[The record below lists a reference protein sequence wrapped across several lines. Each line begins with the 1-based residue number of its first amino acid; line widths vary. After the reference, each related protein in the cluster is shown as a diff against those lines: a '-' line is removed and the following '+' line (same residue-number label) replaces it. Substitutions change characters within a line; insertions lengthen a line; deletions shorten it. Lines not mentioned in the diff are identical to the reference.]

1 MRRRFLFVFLCLF
14 CLFFAAGCSSP
25 KYQAV
30 DLGSLETTAEGEAE
44 AEKLNERALAAVGAA
59 VKPSGTE
66 LETLAGAGGLEES
79 ETSQASAEPEG
90 QSEAGLPGTDTET
103 PAPEEPL
110 AASASDEVLTNGYIV
125 AVDAGRQAKANT
137 EKEPIGPSSETMKAK
152 MSEGST
158 GTATGVPE
166 YELTLAVAKKLEAEL
181 KARGYE
187 VVMIRS
193 SNDVNLS
200 NAERAEIANE
210 SGAAIFIRLQANV
223 MENSGVYGALT
234 MCMTAQNPYNAGLH
248 DKSYTLSK
256 KIVDSICAQTGT
268 KNRGVQEV
276 DNSGAINWSQI
287 PVSVVRLGFLSNPDE
302 DRWMQNEDYQG
313 KIVNGIADAV
323 DSYFGEGN

>member
-1 MRRRFLFVFLCLF
+1 MRRWFPFAVLCLF
-14 CLFFAAGCSSP
+14 CVLSLTGCTPSS

-30 DLGSLETTAEGEAE
+30 DLSSLEPTEKARTGESEEPSPAAARAAVEPFGMQAGLDTEPEALAEPESESESGSAPDDAGASVSEETLAPE
-44 AEKLNERALAAVGAA
+44 TPAEKL
-59 VKPSGTE
+59 S
-66 LETLAGAGGLEES
+66 
-79 ETSQASAEPEG
+79 
-90 QSEAGLPGTDTET
+90 
-103 PAPEEPL
+103 
-110 AASASDEVLTNGYIV
+110 NGHTV

-166 YELTLAVAKKLEAEL
+166 YELTLAVAKKLETEL
-181 KARGYE
+181 AVRGYE
-187 VVMIRS
+187 VVMVRN

-210 SGAAIFIRLQANV
+210 SGAEIFIRLQANV

-313 KIVNGIADAV
+313 KIVKGIADAV